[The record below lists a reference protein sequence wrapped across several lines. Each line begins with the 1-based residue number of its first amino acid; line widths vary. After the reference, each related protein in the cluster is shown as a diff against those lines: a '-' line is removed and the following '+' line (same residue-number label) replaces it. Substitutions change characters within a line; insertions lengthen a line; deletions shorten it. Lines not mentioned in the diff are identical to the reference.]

1 MTQWIR
7 DQRPETRDQLGFHK
21 KPAHSALNSK
31 DNEKENPKKDSLS
44 NSKKPLDPTVSSTL
58 ESDPLIKSKER
69 VKEYG
74 EVFTPEHIVKQM
86 CDLCEPNISDITKKI
101 FEPTCGN
108 GNFLVEILKRKL
120 NSITFKTS
128 TKNNKI
134 YVSSDT
140 EFNILIALSNIYAVD
155 IQQDNIKEARS
166 RLETVIFNYINS
178 FKTKKDLSISNS
190 STFLQ
195 AMTEILKANIIRG
208 DTLRDKK
215 TLYFYDFIPN
225 KEDKTFEVTKYSLHE
240 IEKIASNTKVIKL
253 STFKEDILS
262 LKHPPEKNGSTVKK
276 RKIKAVPSEQGEL
289 FKGW

>member
-1 MTQWIR
+1 MSESKITNAS
-7 DQRPETRDQLGFHK
+7 DKLT
-21 KPAHSALNSK
+21 NS
-31 DNEKENPKKDSLS
+31 NVESLASVSDS
-44 NSKKPLDPTVSSTL
+44 
-58 ESDPLIKSKER
+58 LIKSKER

-120 NSITFKTS
+120 SSITFKAS
-128 TKNNKI
+128 TKNNKT
-134 YVSSDT
+134 YVSFDT

-178 FKTKKDLSISNS
+178 FKTKEDSSISNS

-208 DTLRDKK
+208 DTLKDKK

-225 KEDKTFEVTKYSLHE
+225 KEDKSFEVTKYSLQE

-253 STFKEDILS
+253 NTFKEDITS
-262 LKHPPEKNGSTVKK
+262 LKYPPNSNKTITKTRKVKTVQS
-276 RKIKAVPSEQGEL
+276 IQGEL
-289 FKGW
+289 FLN

>member
-1 MTQWIR
+1 
-7 DQRPETRDQLGFHK
+7 
-21 KPAHSALNSK
+21 
-31 DNEKENPKKDSLS
+31 
-44 NSKKPLDPTVSSTL
+44 
-58 ESDPLIKSKER
+58 
-69 VKEYG
+69 
-74 EVFTPEHIVKQM
+74 M

-120 NSITFKTS
+120 SSITFKTS

-178 FKTKKDLSISNS
+178 FKTKEDSSISNS

-195 AMTEILKANIIRG
+195 VMAGILNINIIRG
-208 DTLRDKK
+208 DTLKDKK

-225 KEDKTFEVTKYSLHE
+225 KENRTFEVTKYSLHE
-240 IEKIASNTKVIKL
+240 IEKIASNTKIIKL
-253 STFKEDILS
+253 NTFQEDLNS
-262 LKHPPEKNGSTVKK
+262 LKYPPKYSKSTIKTRKVKT
-276 RKIKAVPSEQGEL
+276 VPSVQGEL
-289 FKGW
+289 FKG

>member
-1 MTQWIR
+1 MS
-7 DQRPETRDQLGFHK
+7 E
-21 KPAHSALNSK
+21 SK
-31 DNEKENPKKDSLS
+31 ITNTNDKLVGSESESTVTTS
-44 NSKKPLDPTVSSTL
+44 DPT
-58 ESDPLIKSKER
+58 LIKSKER

-120 NSITFKTS
+120 SSITFKTS

-178 FKTKKDLSISNS
+178 FKTKKDLSISKS

-208 DTLRDKK
+208 DTLKDKK

-253 STFKEDILS
+253 DTFKEDILS
-262 LKHPPEKNGSTVKK
+262 LKHPPEKNRSTVKK

-289 FKGW
+289 F